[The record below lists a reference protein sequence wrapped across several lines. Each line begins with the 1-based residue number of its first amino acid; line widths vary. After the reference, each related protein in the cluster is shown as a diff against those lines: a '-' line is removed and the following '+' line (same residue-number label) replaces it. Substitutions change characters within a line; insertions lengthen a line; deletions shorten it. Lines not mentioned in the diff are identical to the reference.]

1 MSIEISEEMVEVG
14 AAAMYG
20 KNWDNSDDEKR
31 PAEPMKNIWRR
42 YARAALTAALPLI
55 EEKVRAE
62 CVRAL
67 EAVKNGPIDTS
78 NLLFPELV
86 PKVGEILNSYT
97 DDLIAVITSG
107 RQYP

>member
-1 MSIEISEEMVEVG
+1 MSIEITDEMVEAG
-14 AAAMYG
+14 AQAMG
-20 KNWDNSDDEKR
+20 NTSPINK
-31 PAEPMKNIWRR
+31 AFV
-42 YARAALTAALPLI
+42 RAALTAALPLI

-62 CVRAL
+62 CVRVL
-67 EAVKNGPIDTS
+67 ELVKNGPIDTS
-78 NLLFPELV
+78 NLLFPELA